1 MSDDQTDQ
9 QDLQDRLMAAV
20 LRGDDAE
27 AKRLHAE
34 LCMELYGF
42 VPYLMEG

>member
-1 MSDDQTDQ
+1 MSDHQTDQ
-9 QDLQDRLMAAV
+9 DLRDRLMAAV